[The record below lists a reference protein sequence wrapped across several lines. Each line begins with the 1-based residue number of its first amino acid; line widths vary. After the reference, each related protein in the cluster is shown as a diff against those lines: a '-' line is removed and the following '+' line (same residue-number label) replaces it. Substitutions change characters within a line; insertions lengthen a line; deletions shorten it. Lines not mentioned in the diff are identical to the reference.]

1 LYAYQAALVTGSS
14 KRKGD
19 RAELEVQGLL
29 RDLLGVPARRA
40 LGAGRRDDVGDIT
53 GVPDTVI
60 QVADWKDVT
69 RAVREKPLECEAQRQ
84 RVWEDRPGPSMTEGQ
99 FGATFIRLRGGEYRV
114 VMTPE
119 QWAAM
124 WREAV

>member
-1 LYAYQAALVTGSS
+1 MANSS

-19 RAELEVQGLL
+19 RAELEVQGIL
-29 RDLLGVPARRA
+29 RELLGVPARRA
-40 LGAGRRDDVGDIT
+40 LGAGRRDDMGDIT

-60 QVADWKDVT
+60 QVAAWSHDF
-69 RAVREKPLECEAQRQ
+69 AYGVRRKPLECEEERKRA
-84 RVWEDRPGPSMTEGQ
+84 
-99 FGATFIRLRGGEYRV
+99 GATFAATFMRMRGGEYRV
-114 VMTPE
+114 VLTPE

>member
-1 LYAYQAALVTGSS
+1 VTGSS

-40 LGAGRRDDVGDIT
+40 LGAGRKDDVGDIS

-69 RAVREKPLECEAQRQ
+69 RAVREKPLECEQQRQ
-84 RVWEDRPGPSMTEGQ
+84 NFPPQPAEGMAGVLGIVYRPT
-99 FGATFIRLRGGEYRV
+99 FAATFVRLRGGDYRV
-114 VMTPE
+114 VLTPE